1 MSFNPLSI
9 ADWLD
14 AASRAG
20 VPHVPA
26 IPVATVSKEAI
37 SWFEEA
43 ESRPEVAAALRAFF
57 DQVNEAERTHPKD
70 VLRWDFCAPSD
81 LKSAMARPG
90 DGGRPERV
98 WFTPDDPRFFDILG
112 MDWERPTVSAFRR
125 PWVQARIVAG
135 FPEEYRVFL
144 DAGSIVATSSYYPQ
158 RPLPGTAERFETIST
173 IEGYAARIADAVDWR
188 PDPDSRLWQ
197 KVGMG
202 PVSCTMDFL
211 VAETGEILF
220 LEGGPPHRPR
230 WGASP
235 CCFADDDVRG
245 TALSPRPGSKG
256 YVEPTEQEP
265 TRMMP

>member
-9 ADWLD
+9 ADWVD
-14 AASRAG
+14 AASRAD
-20 VPHVPA
+20 VPFVPA

-43 ESRPEVAAALRAFF
+43 EARPEVASALRAFF
-57 DQVNEAERTHPKD
+57 DKVNAAEAGHPED

-90 DGGRPERV
+90 DGARPGKV

-112 MDWERPTVSAFRR
+112 MDWERPTVTAFRR
-125 PWVQARIVAG
+125 PWVRARLVEG

-144 DAGSIVATSSYYPQ
+144 DEGSIVATSSYYPQ
-158 RPLPGTAERFETIST
+158 RPLPGTAERFEAIAE
-173 IEGYAARIADAVDWR
+173 IEAHAARIADAVDWR

-197 KVGMG
+197 KIGMG
-202 PVSCTMDFL
+202 RISCTMDFL
-211 VAETGEILF
+211 VADTGEILF
-220 LEGGPPHRPR
+220 LEGGPPHRPN

-235 CCFADDDVRG
+235 CCFADDAVRG
-245 TALSPRPGSKG
+245 TALSPRPGSRG
-256 YVEPTEQEP
+256 YEDPEHA
-265 TRMMP
+265 RMTL